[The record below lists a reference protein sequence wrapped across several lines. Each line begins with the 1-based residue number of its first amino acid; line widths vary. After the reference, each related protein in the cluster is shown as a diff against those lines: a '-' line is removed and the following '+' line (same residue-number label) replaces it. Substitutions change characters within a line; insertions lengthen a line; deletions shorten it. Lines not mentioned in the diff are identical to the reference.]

1 MNKPQKT
8 HLLKWLVITVCVGIT
23 VWAVG
28 VPGIS
33 HHLQRFIDGIE
44 SLGHWGALL
53 FILVY
58 VAATVIL
65 IPGSILTL
73 GAGAAFG
80 LWKGFFLVSFASTLA
95 ASAAFLVG
103 RYLAHDWIRKKIGS
117 DSLILAIDAAISREQ
132 WKVVGL
138 TRLSPLIPFTLL
150 NYALSLTQV
159 RFPRYVLASW
169 IAMIPGTF
177 TYVYLGSLGR
187 IGARQEK
194 SAGEWLLLFLGL
206 LATIAVT
213 VLISR
218 SARKI
223 MAEELKEDSATSS
236 ATAHH
241 GDG

>member
-1 MNKPQKT
+1 MNKPEKK
-8 HLLKWLVITVCVGIT
+8 HWLKWLVITICAGIT
-23 VWAVG
+23 IWAVG

-33 HHLQRFIDGIE
+33 HHLQGFINGME

-58 VAATVIL
+58 IAATVIL

-73 GAGAAFG
+73 GAGAVFG

-103 RYLAHDWIRKKIGS
+103 RYLARDWIRQRIGS
-117 DSLILAIDAAISREQ
+117 DSRILAIDAAIGRDE
-132 WKVVGL
+132 WKIVGL

-159 RFPRYVLASW
+159 RFSRYVLASW

-177 TYVYLGSLGR
+177 TYVYLGALGR
-187 IGARQEK
+187 IGARVEK

-218 SARKI
+218 GARKI
-223 MAEELKEDSATSS
+223 MAEQLKENSATSS
-236 ATAHH
+236 AASHH

>member
-1 MNKPQKT
+1 MFAEQVTGKRQQVILSVAMNKPKKT
-8 HLLKWLVITVCVGIT
+8 HWLKWLMITALAGIT
-23 VWAVG
+23 IWLLG

-33 HHLQRFIDGIE
+33 HHLQRFIDGME

-95 ASAAFLVG
+95 AAAAFLVG
-103 RYLAHDWIRKKIGS
+103 RYLARDWIRRKIGS
-117 DSLILAIDAAISREQ
+117 DSRILAIDCAIGREQ
-132 WKVVGL
+132 WKIVGL

-159 RFPRYVLASW
+159 SFPHYVLAS
-169 IAMIPGTF
+169 
-177 TYVYLGSLGR
+177 
-187 IGARQEK
+187 
-194 SAGEWLLLFLGL
+194 
-206 LATIAVT
+206 
-213 VLISR
+213 
-218 SARKI
+218 
-223 MAEELKEDSATSS
+223 
-236 ATAHH
+236 
-241 GDG
+241 

>member
-1 MNKPQKT
+1 MNKSKKT
-8 HLLKWLVITVCVGIT
+8 HWLKWLVIAVCVGIT
-23 VWAVG
+23 IWALG

-33 HHLQRFIDGIE
+33 HHLQSGIVGIE

-53 FILVY
+53 FMLVY
-58 VAATVIL
+58 VGATVIL

-103 RYLAHDWIRKKIGS
+103 RYLARDWIRQKIGS
-117 DSLILAIDAAISREQ
+117 DSRILAIDAAIGREQ
-132 WKVVGL
+132 WKIVGL
-138 TRLSPLIPFTLL
+138 ARLSPLIPFTLL
-150 NYALSLTQV
+150 NYALSLTQI
-159 RFPRYVLASW
+159 RFPGYVLASW
-169 IAMIPGTF
+169 IGMIPGTF

-187 IGARQEK
+187 IGAQQEK

-206 LATIAVT
+206 LATLAVT

-218 SARKI
+218 AARKV
-223 MAEELKEDSATSS
+223 MAEQLKESQSAAS
-236 ATAHH
+236 TAPHQR
-241 GDG
+241 DE

>member
-28 VPGIS
+28 VSGMS

-103 RYLAHDWIRKKIGS
+103 RYLARDWIRRKIGS
-117 DSLILAIDAAISREQ
+117 DSRILAIDAAIGQEQ
-132 WKVVGL
+132 WRIVGL

-150 NYALSLTQV
+150 NYALSLTQI
-159 RFPRYVLASW
+159 RFPGYVLASW
-169 IAMIPGTF
+169 IGMIPGTF
-177 TYVYLGSLGR
+177 AYVYLGSLGR
-187 IGARQEK
+187 IGAQQEK
-194 SAGEWLLLFLGL
+194 SAGELLLLALGL
-206 LATIAVT
+206 LATLAVT

-218 SARKI
+218 AARKV
-223 MAEELKEDSATSS
+223 MVEQLKASQPAA
-236 ATAHH
+236 ATAPHRC
-241 GDG
+241 DG